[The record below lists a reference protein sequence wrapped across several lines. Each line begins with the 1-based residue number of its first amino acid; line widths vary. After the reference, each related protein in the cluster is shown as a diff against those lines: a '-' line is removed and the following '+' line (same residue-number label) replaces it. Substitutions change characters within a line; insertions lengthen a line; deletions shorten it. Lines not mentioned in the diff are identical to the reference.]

1 MMLANTL
8 LLIFTSF
15 SYDIASASASG
26 GVGTRASASVGGRGG
41 GRLAALLGL

>member
-1 MMLANTL
+1 MMLANTV

-41 GRLAALLGL
+41 RLAALLGL

>member
-15 SYDIASASASG
+15 SYDIASASG

-41 GRLAALLGL
+41 RLAALLGL